1 MATPLMQIKVRGCIS
16 LTLPGLDRRH
26 SPEFPAMKA
35 VSAEEAV
42 AMIPNGAT
50 VMIGGFMGVGTPER
64 LLDELVRQQ
73 KSGLSIIA
81 NDAAV
86 PNRGIGKLFD
96 ASLVSSITASHI
108 GLNPKVQE
116 QMMANKIAVSLV
128 PQGTLVERIRAGG
141 SGLGGVLTPTGV
153 GTTVEDGKQR
163 IEIDGKT
170 FLLETALRSQFALVH
185 AFLADY
191 LGNLSYALTARNFNP
206 VMAMAADTVI
216 VTAENIVPVGVIAP
230 DHVVTPA
237 PLVDYLITNG

>member
-1 MATPLMQIKVRGCIS
+1 MQIKAFDFRR
-16 LTLPGLDRRH
+16 LTLPALDGPH
-26 SPEFPAMKA
+26 ESPEFSAMKA

-64 LLDELVRQQ
+64 LLDELVRQ
-73 KSGLSIIA
+73 KKGELTIIA

-86 PNRGIGKLFD
+86 PGRGIGKLFD
-96 ASLVSSITASHI
+96 ESLVATITASHI
-108 GLNPKVQE
+108 GLNPKVQA
-116 QMMANKIAVSLV
+116 QMMEKKIAVNLV

-141 SGLGGVLTPTGV
+141 CGLGGVLTPTGA
-153 GTTVEDGKQR
+153 GTIVEEGKR
-163 IEIDGKT
+163 KIEIDGKT
-170 FLLETALRSQFALVH
+170 FLLETALRSDFALIH

-216 VTAENIVPVGVIAP
+216 VTAEHIVPVGVIAP

-237 PLVDYLITNG
+237 PLVDYLIANG